1 MLRRESIG
9 GYVALTHSVWFRG
22 SILFAALGSSSC
34 SYMRTGYLLDQL
46 NAPST
51 PETGVPVVS
60 VSTRVARLTRDS
72 LADAYLEPP
81 AVAAY
86 MNALAADS
94 EPLGLLA
101 SCLAG
106 DPPVAG
112 YAKCYDR
119 FIDTAVNT
127 SKWGVPDAPSS
138 VDTTNPSEKEID
150 AERFLANVMAIGPSL
165 SALQHVIGEPV
176 AAADLK
182 NGIQRGASDAAAYIT
197 ARKWHRQ
204 LKRPSTALVLSG
216 GAANG
221 AFTAGAMW
229 RLFEILDA
237 CRGAAVGGCGDARID
252 MVAGTSTGSLIGVIV
267 DTYFAGKRE
276 EAKKLLMDNYTCSVE
291 SDLYCVNST
300 WMWNLAKHT
309 RGLVHFDGIYN
320 RLDKAIIPELEQNAT
335 ELVTVSVDYA
345 SGDVYGVSDQDPV
358 DFGPPLGSP
367 QADLVHHQGRIN
379 AVMASIVEPVMADPV
394 DWVPG
399 RGSATAGTFIDGG
412 IRSGLPVMQAMQRGA
427 ERVLIF
433 SNSGIEPDRMAN
445 PPNALKVFLRSLDL
459 LVAQPRIGEVQQ
471 AEYGAVARRFAE
483 YNICQ
488 RRLGEAAASAPP
500 PAATPA
506 PSASAAPGKEASKS
520 KPGPL
525 PNPPA
530 VPHPPAHETPSAAAE
545 ANINAFCER
554 SAAGFKHPTT
564 GRIPMSATSL
574 WMGIGQFPQVAS
586 SWRSAWV
593 YRPEKGQLKSA
604 AGYSFTPA
612 VMRPLFQG
620 GIATFQQRC
629 REFTDL
635 LDIHG
640 DIAARACE
648 ERASVVMDRAIKKYA
663 PEASCTNKPERRT
676 CP

>member
-9 GYVALTHSVWFRG
+9 GSVALTHSVWFRG
-22 SILFAALGSSSC
+22 SILLAALGSTSC
-34 SYMRTGYLLDQL
+34 SYMRTGFLLDQL
-46 NAPST
+46 NAPSA
-51 PETGVPVVS
+51 PEATAAAVVD

-72 LADAYLEPP
+72 LADAYLDPP
-81 AVAAY
+81 TVAAY
-86 MNALAADS
+86 MNALAADAA
-94 EPLGLLA
+94 PLGVLA

-106 DPPVAG
+106 NPPVTG

-119 FIDTAVNT
+119 FIDVAVT
-127 SKWGVPDAPSS
+127 TPKWGVPDAPSS
-138 VDTTNPSEKEID
+138 VDNANPSEKEID
-150 AERFLANVMAIGPSL
+150 AERFLSNVMAIGPSL
-165 SALQHVIGEPV
+165 AALEHVIGEPI

-182 NGIQRGASDAAAYIT
+182 KGIERGASDAAAYIT

-300 WMWNLAKHT
+300 WIWNLAKHT

-320 RLDKAIIPELEQNAT
+320 RLDRAITPELEQNAT

-345 SGDVYGVSDQDPV
+345 SGDVYGVSDQDPA
-358 DFGPPLGSP
+358 DFGSPLGSP
-367 QADLVHHQGRIN
+367 PADLVHHQGRIN

-399 RGSATAGTFIDGG
+399 RGSATGGTFIDGG

-459 LVAQPRIGEVQQ
+459 MVAQPRVGEVQQ
-471 AEYGAVARRFAE
+471 AEYGAIARRFAE

-488 RRLGEAAASAPP
+488 RRLGDAAPPPPP

-506 PSASAAPGKEASKS
+506 PSASAAS
-520 KPGPL
+520 KPVPR

-530 VPHPPAHETPSAAAE
+530 AHPPGQGIASGAAE
-545 ANINAFCER
+545 ANINAFCAR
-554 SAAGFKHPTT
+554 SAAGFQPANA
-564 GRIPMSATSL
+564 GPRPMSATSL

-593 YRPEKGQLKSA
+593 YRPEKGQLQSA

-629 REFTDL
+629 REFMDL
-635 LDIHG
+635 LEIRGQIVEKACAESADVVM
-640 DIAARACE
+640 ARA
-648 ERASVVMDRAIKKYA
+648 IGKYA
-663 PEASCTNKPERRT
+663 PEASCVANKPERRT